1 MSTLK
6 NGLVR
11 AYNFNNSAADLT
23 GNHTSVPTAITY
35 NTGIIKQA
43 AVFNGTTSK
52 VMIGRPYNLSA
63 GSISLWVNPAN
74 ILLNKRYI
82 ADAGGYCYIQSSGT
96 DVRFEMFG
104 YAALSYGSVPINNW
118 THLVATWGS
127 SFLKIY
133 KNGVLINQGA
143 FSGLNAAVNN
153 FDVHIGSGNFPTGF
167 MTGLIDATY
176 VWNRS
181 ITQAEVT
188 ALYNQ
193 RLEYP
198 FVQSNF
204 FPFF

>member
-11 AYNFNNSAADLT
+11 AYNFNNSSVDLS

-35 NTGIIKQA
+35 GVGIKKEA

-52 VMIGRPYNLSA
+52 VFIGRPYNLSA
-63 GSISLWVNPAN
+63 GSISIWVNPAN
-74 ILLNKRYI
+74 LLINKRYI
-82 ADAGGYCYIQSSGT
+82 ADAGGYVYIQSTGS
-96 DVRFEMFG
+96 DVRFEVFG
-104 YAALSYGSVPINNW
+104 YAVLSYGSIPLNTW
-118 THLVATWGS
+118 THLVAAWGS
-127 SFLKIY
+127 SLKIY
-133 KNGVLINQGA
+133 KNSLLVGQGT
-143 FSGLNAAVNN
+143 FSGLNAGVNN

-176 VWNRS
+176 VWNREL
-181 ITQAEVT
+181 TQAEVT
-188 ALYNQ
+188 TLYAQ
-193 RLEYP
+193 KLEYP